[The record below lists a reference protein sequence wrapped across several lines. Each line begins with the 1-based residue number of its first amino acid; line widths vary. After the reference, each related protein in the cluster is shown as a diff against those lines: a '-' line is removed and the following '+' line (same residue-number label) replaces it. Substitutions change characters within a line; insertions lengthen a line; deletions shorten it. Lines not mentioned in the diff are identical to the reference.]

1 MRFLELAGLV
11 SGTGSGDSGSPELTG
26 HRKLLASR
34 AVAISGTKTG
44 ANRGSYTLA
53 VGTADRVQAVRRCAL
68 ALCRDIIFIFGLF
81 LCVLGSRD
89 RAQVARQAGMASTQP
104 TELSHLCGKF

>member
-1 MRFLELAGLV
+1 M
-11 SGTGSGDSGSPELTG
+11 
-26 HRKLLASR
+26 
-34 AVAISGTKTG
+34 
-44 ANRGSYTLA
+44 GSYKLA
-53 VGTADRVQAVRRCAL
+53 VGTADRVQAIRHCAL
-68 ALCRDIIFIFGLF
+68 ALCRDSVFIFGVC